1 MSLTILPQHA
11 AAEVAF
17 ELIDFGG
24 TQGGVLG
31 GTDQRINRLGNRWK
45 MTAILPPMGVR
56 LADEWGAALTDGLQ
70 NGVSFV
76 VPEPGLPSGSPG
88 AVLVNGA
95 GQAGSALIVDGGTVG
110 YVIRKGKWMSILTG
124 GRRYLHKAAA
134 PLRLGAGGAGSIP
147 LTPLLRVIPADNA
160 PVELARPRIE
170 GLLEGV
176 PSWKI
181 TVQRAVEEGITFTIR
196 EAA

>member
-1 MSLTILPQHA
+1 MSLIILPQHA
-11 AAEVAF
+11 AADVTF
-17 ELIDFGG
+17 EPIDFGG

-31 GTDQRINRLGNRWK
+31 GSDQRVNRLGNRWK
-45 MTAILPPMGVR
+45 MTAIIPPVSAR
-56 LADEWGAALTDGLQ
+56 LADEWGAALTEGLQ
-70 NGVSFV
+70 NGVSFA

-95 GQAGSALIVDGGTVG
+95 GQAGAALAVDGGTVG
-110 YVIRKGKWMSILTG
+110 YVIRTGKWFSILTG
-124 GRRYLHKAAA
+124 GRRYLHKATAA
-134 PLRLGAGGAGSIP
+134 VQLGAGGSGTIP
-147 LTPLLRVIPADNA
+147 LTPLLRAIPADNA

-176 PSWKI
+176 PSWRI
-181 TVQRAVEEGITFTIR
+181 TRQRIAEDGITFTIR